1 MRLIEFKDIN
11 GIIELKTGLRV
22 GGSTDTIEIGGN
34 DSPVIRN
41 PRTGEVYIPGS
52 SIKGKMRY
60 LTEWLEG
67 KIESTG
73 NIHSCGDI
81 DCPVCR
87 VFGRSANDSKHCH
100 GGPTRIIVRDAYL
113 LEESKEELKEL
124 KNRTGS
130 DTEIKYENNINRLTS
145 EAHPRNNER
154 VPAGSKFHFNISY
167 KVLDIN
173 DDGKTDEKLFEKVV
187 LKGLKAL
194 LLEGLG
200 GGVSRGNG
208 KIEFLELTSN
218 GEDIKEQVSNMDIGG
233 INV

>member
-1 MRLIEFKDIN
+1 MRLIEFKDIV
-11 GIIELKTGLRV
+11 GTVRLKTGLRV

-67 KIESTG
+67 KIDTSG
-73 NIHSCGDI
+73 NVHSCNDPK
-81 DCPVCR
+81 CPVCR
-87 VFGRSANDSKHCH
+87 VFGRSASHSKSCLS
-100 GGPTRIIVRDAYL
+100 GPTRIIVRDAYL
-113 LEESKEELKEL
+113 VEESRQELKEL
-124 KNRTGS
+124 KSKTGS

-145 EAHPRNNER
+145 EANPRNNER
-154 VPAGSKFHFNISY
+154 VPAGTKFTFNISY
-167 KVLDIN
+167 KVMDID
-173 DDGKTDEKLFEKVV
+173 DDGHVDMEYYETVV
-187 LKGLKAL
+187 LKGIKAL

-208 KIEFLELTSN
+208 QIEFLELTSN
-218 GEDIKEQVSNMDIGG
+218 GESILEKLDNITVGG